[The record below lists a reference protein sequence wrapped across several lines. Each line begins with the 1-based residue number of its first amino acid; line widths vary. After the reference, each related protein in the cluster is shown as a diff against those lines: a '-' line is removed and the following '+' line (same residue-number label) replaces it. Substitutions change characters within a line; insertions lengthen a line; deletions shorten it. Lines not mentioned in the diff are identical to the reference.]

1 MARVMKHQKLVNPA
15 KRHLSLKQKLHFG
28 TSRQRVAAKLA
39 LRSRGKPKRK
49 TLHRKVTRENPIGTI
64 ITLGMNP
71 GKVGNMKRRRRN
83 SSKRRATPRRNPVVR
98 RRRRVA
104 RRSNPF
110 TVVHHRLRSR
120 RRNPSR
126 VVYASRRRRFNPRR
140 RRNPD
145 LRSTGTKVLGIIGGA
160 ALTKLVTAMLP
171 ASFQTGIL
179 KYIGTGIVALGLGWG
194 VNKFGHSPTLA
205 ENVTAGGLTLL
216 GLEILSD
223 LVPGIAAYS
232 GLSVSGMGNVLA
244 SSSFY
249 SPQVNSGNS
258 MTRFITPAGVTM
270 AMPAISAKKG
280 LKGMGRLAVPR
291 GGWQ

>member
-28 TSRQRVAAKLA
+28 TARQRVAAKLA

-49 TLHRKVTRENPIGTI
+49 KSTAHHVRRQNPIGTI
-64 ITLGMNP
+64 ITLGANP
-71 GKVGNMKRRRRN
+71 GKVGTMKRRRRN
-83 SSKRRATPRRNPVVR
+83 TTSKRRVVRRNPVAR
-98 RRRRVA
+98 RRA

-110 TVVHHRLRSR
+110 AVRHHRRRS
-120 RRNPSR
+120 NPR

-145 LRSTGTKVLGIIGGA
+145 IKSTGTKVLGIIGGA
-160 ALTKLVTAMLP
+160 ALTKLVVAMLP

-179 KYIGTGIVALGLGWG
+179 KYIGTGVVAMGLGWG
-194 VNKFGHSPTLA
+194 VNKFGKSPSLA

-223 LVPGIAAYS
+223 LVPGLAAYS
-232 GLSVSGMGNVLA
+232 GLSVAGMGNVLA
-244 SSSFY
+244 SSNFY
-249 SPQVNSGNS
+249 TPQVNSGNS
-258 MTRFITPAGVTM
+258 MTRFVTPAGVTM
-270 AMPAISAKKG
+270 AIPVAAPVAKKG
-280 LKGMGRLAVPR
+280 LRGMGRLAVPR

>member
-15 KRHLSLKQKLHFG
+15 KRFLSLKQKLHFG
-28 TSRQRVAAKLA
+28 TARQRASAKLA

-49 TLHRKVTRENPIGTI
+49 LSIHHRRRVVNPIGTI
-64 ITLGMNP
+64 ITLGANP
-71 GKVGNMKRRRRN
+71 GKVGTMRKRRRN
-83 SSKRRATPRRNPVVR
+83 TSSK
-98 RRRRVA
+98 RRVA
-104 RRSNPF
+104 RRNPVARRRVRRNPF
-110 TVVHHRLRSR
+110 AVTYRRRSR
-120 RRNPSR
+120 RNPR

-145 LRSTGTKVLGIIGGA
+145 VRGVGTKVLGIIGGA

-179 KYIGTGIVALGLGWG
+179 KYIGTGVVALGLGWS

-216 GLEILSD
+216 GLQVLSD
-223 LVPGIAAYS
+223 LVPGLAAYS
-232 GLSVSGMGNVLA
+232 GLSVSGMGNILA

-249 SPQVNSGNS
+249 TPQVNSGNS
-258 MTRFITPAGVTM
+258 MTRFVTPAGVTQ
-270 AMPAISAKKG
+270 AIPVAVSTHKG
-280 LKGMGRLAVPR
+280 LKGMGRLAVSR
-291 GGWQ
+291 GGGW

>member
-1 MARVMKHQKLVNPA
+1 MV
-15 KRHLSLKQKLHFG
+15 
-28 TSRQRVAAKLA
+28 
-39 LRSRGKPKRK
+39 
-49 TLHRKVTRENPIGTI
+49 RENPIGTI

-71 GKVGNMKRRRRN
+71 GKVGKMAQRKRRN
-83 SSKRRATPRRNPVVR
+83 SPKRRIARRNPVAR
-98 RRRRVA
+98 RRA
-104 RRSNPF
+104 RRNPF
-110 TVVHHRLRSR
+110 AVVHHRRR
-120 RRNPSR
+120 TRRNPSR

-145 LRSTGTKVLGIIGGA
+145 VKGLGVKVLGIIGGA

-179 KYIGTGIVALGLGWG
+179 KYVGTGVVAMGLGWG
-194 VNKFGHSPTLA
+194 VGKFGHSPSLA
-205 ENVTAGGLTLL
+205 ENITAGGLTLL

-232 GLSVSGMGNVLA
+232 GLSVSGLGNALA

-249 SPQVNSGNS
+249 TPQVNSGNS
-258 MTRFITPAGVTM
+258 MTQFVTPSAVTM
-270 AMPAISAKKG
+270 AMPVATKG
-280 LKGMGRLAVPR
+280 MRGMGRLAVPR